1 MVLKLVKN
9 AAGQYEYKD
18 AMETAA
24 PNITANEFEA
34 YTGGT
39 QTTLTGGTDLG
50 TQTASLMRETPG
62 QIETTIDPRTGE
74 TRTTGG
80 AQATEVQ
87 QQQFAPPSSA
97 ELIES
102 PLQKAVRIAQQ
113 FPMQQQTGTSPQQF
127 LGQIQSM
134 QNKALKAERINTLLR
149 GGVDLGV
156 SYLNL
161 GRTGGAMNIQQ
172 TVTPLTSLTA
182 TPVGASTLGG
192 VGTAGMAGY
201 AVSGLL
207 GGSKKQQKTSGVG
220 SAIGMAAGGPI
231 GGVVG
236 GVIGHVFGCFS
247 PDTLVTM
254 ADNTTKPIIDI
265 DLKDNIAVGGFVF
278 ALGKFLIN
286 DLYEYKGIKVSGTH
300 MVNEEGIWKEV
311 KDTKHGKSLGN
322 EEHVVYTLGT
332 EKRRILI
339 NNILF
344 TDYFEV
350 EEKDKLREVGNTYF
364 DNWRDHVAILNETN
378 KKILNAS

>member
-18 AMETAA
+18 AMETTA

-62 QIETTIDPRTGE
+62 QIQTTIDPRTGE
-74 TRTTGG
+74 AKTEGG

-97 ELIES
+97 ELVES
-102 PLQKAVRIAQQ
+102 PLETAARIAQQ

-127 LGQIQSM
+127 LGQIQEM

-149 GGVDLGV
+149 GGVDLGI

-192 VGTAGMAGY
+192 VGTAGALGY
-201 AVSGLL
+201 TVSRAL
-207 GGSKKQQKTSGVG
+207 GGDKKESTAAGAG
-220 SAIGMAAGGPI
+220 AAIGMAVGGGPV
-231 GGVVG
+231 GAVVG
-236 GVIGHVFGCFS
+236 GVIGKVFGGGTVICTELYRQNLMSKEDHRLSWNFTVNNFS
-247 PDTLVTM
+247 DTHINGYWYWAVPMVKLMKKNKLVTKFWNHIM
-254 ADNTTKPIIDI
+254 SNRTKDI
-265 DLKDNIAVGGFVF
+265 KWRLKK
-278 ALGKFLIN
+278 GKFNLLGRLYSMLIEN
-286 DLYEYKGIKVSGTH
+286 GSYVVGKLISK
-300 MVNEEGIWKEV
+300 
-311 KDTKHGKSLGN
+311 KH
-322 EEHVVYTLGT
+322 
-332 EKRRILI
+332 
-339 NNILF
+339 
-344 TDYFEV
+344 
-350 EEKDKLREVGNTYF
+350 REVL
-364 DNWRDHVAILNETN
+364 V
-378 KKILNAS
+378 